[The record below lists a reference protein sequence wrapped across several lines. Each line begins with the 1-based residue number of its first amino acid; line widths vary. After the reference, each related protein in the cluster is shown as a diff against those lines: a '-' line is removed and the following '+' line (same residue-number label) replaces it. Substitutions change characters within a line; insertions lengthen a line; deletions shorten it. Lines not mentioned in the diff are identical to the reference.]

1 MSTEDVYSN
10 FSGLPSCRPEG
21 MPANVTVEAEESGDS
36 GVIPSTFIAVF
47 FTLICLMGVVG
58 NALCFYVLCLK
69 SSPRSTIT
77 VYILSLATA
86 DTGKAPGFNKLLVSI
101 RQTQVRPLT
110 ALCFYVLCL
119 KSSPRSTI
127 TVYILSL
134 ATADTV
140 YILASPFYASTYFT
154 NLWYFGDVGCR
165 LIAAVDVLTLNAATF
180 TLTVMCLE
188 RYLAVVDPIK
198 SLKCRSVSLSRVL
211 SGVIWVLALG
221 LSLPMALSTEL
232 QEGYDVFGQ
241 GSSDCWQG
249 DCPSP
254 RRCLLK
260 FRSEQETK
268 IYFTTLFIVAFVI
281 PGVVLCAFYLRMLCK
296 YWLPAGRPIGEVTS
310 RATESRK
317 KVAKMVS
324 LILVVFWLCYLPFCT
339 KFCTV
344 LHVFFTVLHVFC
356 AVLQD
361 GVPDPGGVL
370 AVLPA
375 VLDPVRCLMFHS
387 PETIRSAAS
396 APRLSTTSGRFVL
409 QNLSYINACANPF
422 LYTLLSD
429 KYKAI
434 LKGILTLGGTPQFPA
449 VHRTMTTH
457 SSIELNSMRRSHVM
471 DRGSHVTTHT
481 PSPMFGTPHVR
492 RTFYTIRERSSS
504 EENDAMNI
512 RA

>member
-1 MSTEDVYSN
+1 MSTEEAYSN
-10 FSGLPSCRPEG
+10 FSGLPSCGPDG
-21 MPANVTVEAEESGDS
+21 MPENATVEEEDPGS
-36 GVIPSTFIAVF
+36 GVIPTTFIAVF

-86 DTGKAPGFNKLLVSI
+86 DTGKAL
-101 RQTQVRPLT
+101 
-110 ALCFYVLCL
+110 
-119 KSSPRSTI
+119 
-127 TVYILSL
+127 LSL

-140 YILASPFYASTYFT
+140 YILASPFLASTYFT
-154 NLWYFGDVGCR
+154 DLWYFGDVGCR
-165 LIAAVDVLTLNAATF
+165 VIAAVDVLTLNASTF

-211 SGVIWVLALG
+211 SGVIWVLALA

-232 QEGYDVFGQ
+232 KECGEDGAVQMSGCYPV
-241 GSSDCWQG
+241 W
-249 DCPSP
+249 
-254 RRCLLK
+254 
-260 FRSEQETK
+260 SEQEIK
-268 IYFTTLFIVAFVI
+268 IYFTTLFAVAFVI

-339 KFCTV
+339 VCRSVAKMV
-344 LHVFFTVLHVFC
+344 SLILVVFWLCYLPFWI
-356 AVLQD
+356 LQM
-361 GVPDPGGVL
+361 
-370 AVLPA
+370 
-375 VLDPVRCLMFHS
+375 LMFHGYV
-387 PETIRSAAS
+387 ANYY
-396 APRLSTTSGRFVL
+396 LRFVL

-429 KYKAI
+429 KYKTI
-434 LKGILTLGGTPQFPA
+434 LKGILRMGGAPSHPV

-457 SSIELNSMRRSHVM
+457 SSIELNSMRRARDGHVM
-471 DRGSHVTTHT
+471 DRSSSHVTSTHN
-481 PSPMFGTPHVR
+481 PSPMFGTPHFR

-504 EENDAMNI
+504 EENDPMNV

>member
-1 MSTEDVYSN
+1 MSTEGDYSN
-10 FSGLPSCRPEG
+10 FSGLPSCRPDG
-21 MPANVTVEAEESGDS
+21 MPDNVTMEEEEAGGS

-58 NALCFYVLCLK
+58 N
-69 SSPRSTIT
+69 
-77 VYILSLATA
+77 
-86 DTGKAPGFNKLLVSI
+86 
-101 RQTQVRPLT
+101 

-165 LIAAVDVLTLNAATF
+165 VISAVDVLTLNASTF

-211 SGVIWVLALG
+211 SGVIWVLAMG

-232 QEGYDVFGQ
+232 QECGEDGVVQESGCFAVW
-241 GSSDCWQG
+241 SDQ
-249 DCPSP
+249 D
-254 RRCLLK
+254 
-260 FRSEQETK
+260 TK

-324 LILVVFWLCYLPFCT
+324 LILVVFWLCYLPFWI
-339 KFCTV
+339 
-344 LHVFFTVLHVFC
+344 
-356 AVLQD
+356 LQM
-361 GVPDPGGVL
+361 
-370 AVLPA
+370 
-375 VLDPVRCLMFHS
+375 LMFHGHEVIGS
-387 PETIRSAAS
+387 SISYEA
-396 APRLSTTSGRFVL
+396 LYYLRFVL

-434 LKGILTLGGTPQFPA
+434 LKGILTMKGTPRHPV

-457 SSIELNSMRRSHVM
+457 SSIELNSMRRSHVT
-471 DRGSHVTTHT
+471 DRSHVTTHN

-492 RTFYTIRERSSS
+492 RSFYTIRERSSS

>member
-232 QEGYDVFGQ
+232 QECGEDGIVQQSGCFAV
-241 GSSDCWQG
+241 W
-249 DCPSP
+249 
-254 RRCLLK
+254 
-260 FRSEQETK
+260 SEQETK

-317 KVAKMVS
+317 KVNKN
-324 LILVVFWLCYLPFCT
+324 
-339 KFCTV
+339 K
-344 LHVFFTVLHVFC
+344 
-356 AVLQD
+356 
-361 GVPDPGGVL
+361 VL
-370 AVLPA
+370 AFLGNCVLVA
-375 VLDPVRCLMFHS
+375 V
-387 PETIRSAAS
+387 
-396 APRLSTTSGRFVL
+396 
-409 QNLSYINACANPF
+409 Q
-422 LYTLLSD
+422 
-429 KYKAI
+429 
-434 LKGILTLGGTPQFPA
+434 
-449 VHRTMTTH
+449 
-457 SSIELNSMRRSHVM
+457 
-471 DRGSHVTTHT
+471 
-481 PSPMFGTPHVR
+481 
-492 RTFYTIRERSSS
+492 
-504 EENDAMNI
+504 
-512 RA
+512 